1 MARQASQMAI
11 FAGEVRDLMVAK
23 GADARNSDGLLKAI
37 MKQLSELSGERAK
50 RGGHKV
56 YSIEEVREAWLVLCE
71 KNEAEGRTI
80 PLPKS
85 VLFGTPPF
93 IEAYQQRIIDDMPP
107 VWDSCAHDQ
116 YVGKHYKTL
125 KKYGYRYTWLRE
137 EDQFNGS
144 RITFQNAQEMG
155 IV

>member
-1 MARQASQMAI
+1 MARQASQMAV
-11 FAGEVRDLMVAK
+11 FAGEIRDFMLSK
-23 GADARNSDGLLKAI
+23 GADARNSDGLLKGI

-56 YSIEEVREAWLVLCE
+56 YSIDEVREAWLVLCE
-71 KNEAEGRTI
+71 KNEAEGRTV
-80 PLPKS
+80 PWPKS

-93 IEAYQQRIIDDMPP
+93 IESYQQRIIDEMPP

-116 YVGKHYKTL
+116 YVAKHYSIL
-125 KKYGYRYTWLRE
+125 KKFGYRYSWLRE
-137 EDQFNGS
+137 EDQYNGT
-144 RITFQNAQEMG
+144 RLTFQSAQAMG

>member
-1 MARQASQMAI
+1 MARQASQMAV
-11 FAGEVRDLMVAK
+11 FAGEIRDSMLSK
-23 GADARNSDGLLKAI
+23 GADARNSDGLLKGI

-71 KNEAEGRTI
+71 KNEAEGRTV
-80 PLPKS
+80 PWPKS

-93 IEAYQQRIIDDMPP
+93 IETYQQRIITEMPP
-107 VWDSCAHDQ
+107 VWDSDAHDK
-116 YVGKHYKTL
+116 YVTKHHKTL
-125 KKYGYRYTWLRE
+125 QRYGYRYTWLRE
-137 EDQFNGS
+137 EDQFNNS
-144 RITFQNAQEMG
+144 RITFQSAQSMG